1 MNENPL
7 DKLLLYYDEF
17 TKTDKE
23 ISAYFINNA
32 HDVITGMSA
41 EQIARATNT
50 SKAAISRFCKRI
62 GYSGF
67 SDFRFDL
74 ARALVSGNDSSN
86 VVDDVNPVITISN
99 LYSQYILDIQRM
111 LNLEELNNVAKLI
124 VSSNRIKIMALNRTF
139 NSALQFK
146 QRLNRMG
153 IDSEASNDSIV
164 FGDFISI
171 MQSDDV
177 GIIFTTTDNTNSF
190 GKYVKNMYERKCKI
204 VIFTMNPNLPFK
216 NKVDYYIA
224 LPRISKNTSMSF
236 LDDQP
241 IFMVFIEILLNLIA
255 KNANVKTIRTGAK

>member
-7 DKLLLYYDEF
+7 DKILQYYEEF

-41 EQIARATNT
+41 EQIARATGT

-86 VVDDVNPVITISN
+86 ISEDVNPVVSITN
-99 LYSQYILDIQRM
+99 LYSQYILQIQRSV
-111 LNLEELNNVAKLI
+111 NINELSEVARQI
-124 VSSNRIKIMALNRTF
+124 VSSKRIKIFAMNRTF

-153 IDSEASNDSIV
+153 VDSEASSDNV
-164 FGDFISI
+164 TFGDIISI
-171 MQSDDV
+171 MNENDI
-177 GIIFTTTDNTNSF
+177 GIVFTTTDNTNTF
-190 GKYVKNMYERKCKI
+190 AKHVKSMYERKCKL
-204 VIFTMNPNLPFK
+204 VVFTMNPNLSFK
-216 NKVDYYIA
+216 NKVDYYIT

-241 IFMVFIEILLNLIA
+241 IFMVFIEIMLNLIA
-255 KNANVKTIRTGAK
+255 KNIKK